1 MTSFVLVFSEIDK
14 EVCNIRTAR
23 KELQVSR
30 QSGRKYG
37 NQLITV
43 DLGETLRRALQQA
56 ALAL

>member
-1 MTSFVLVFSEIDK
+1 MTSFVLVFSDIDK

-23 KELQVSR
+23 KGLQVSR